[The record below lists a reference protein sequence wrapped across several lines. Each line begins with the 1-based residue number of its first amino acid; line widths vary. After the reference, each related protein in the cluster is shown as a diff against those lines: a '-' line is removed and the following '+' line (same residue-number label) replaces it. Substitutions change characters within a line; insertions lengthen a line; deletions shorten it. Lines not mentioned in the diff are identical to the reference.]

1 MAASP
6 VPVFL
11 LLSAFGLRKFM
22 ILPVI
27 LGQETVPGLIF
38 MIVPAVIF
46 LRLGDLRGGALLGTA
61 TYN

>member
-1 MAASP
+1 
-6 VPVFL
+6 
-11 LLSAFGLRKFM
+11 M